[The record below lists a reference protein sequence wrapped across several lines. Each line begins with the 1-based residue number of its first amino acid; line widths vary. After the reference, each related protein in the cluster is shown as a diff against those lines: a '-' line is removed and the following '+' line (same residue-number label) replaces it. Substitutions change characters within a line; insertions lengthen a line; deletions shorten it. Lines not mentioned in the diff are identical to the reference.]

1 MTNDL
6 KKGAINQKMKIVVF
20 GYHNIGSRCLL
31 ELIKMEERVCALFT
45 HKDAPNE
52 NIWFERPA
60 KVAQQY
66 NIPCYYPENVN
77 TEEWISLIKDL
88 KPDIIFSFY
97 YRNLICREI
106 LEIPSLGA
114 INLHGSYLPKYR
126 GRCPV
131 NWVIINGE
139 AQTGVTLHYM
149 VSKPDAGDIIGQ
161 KKIPID
167 LEDTAYTLFGKLE
180 KSGVELL
187 REVFPLIK
195 TGKNQRI
202 KQDESQ
208 ASYFGGRKPEDGSID
223 WTKPALKIYNLI
235 RGVTYPFPG
244 AFTYYQGKK
253 LIIWESKLMPG
264 VTLSPGKIEIIDQKI
279 IVHTGDGKLSLIS
292 CQFEGG
298 KKLTYKDFIDNT
310 QFEEMRK

>member
-1 MTNDL
+1 MIKERSD
-6 KKGAINQKMKIVVF
+6 AQKMKIAVF
-20 GYHNIGSRCLL
+20 GYHNIGYRCLL
-31 ELIKMEERVCALFT
+31 ELVKMGENVCALFT
-45 HKDAPNE
+45 HKDNPDE
-52 NIWFERPA
+52 NIWFETPN

-77 TEEWISLIKDL
+77 IEKWISVIKDL

-97 YRNLICREI
+97 YRNLISQEI
-106 LEIPSLGA
+106 LNIPPMGA

-139 AQTGVTLHYM
+139 TATGVTLHYM

-167 LEDTAYTLFGKLE
+167 IEDTAYTLFKKLE
-180 KSGVELL
+180 DAAVELF

-208 ASYFGGRKPEDGSID
+208 ASYFGGRKPEDGLID
-223 WTKPALKIYNLI
+223 WTKPAIEIYNLI

-244 AFTYYQGKK
+244 AFTYYQHKK
-253 LIIWESKLMPG
+253 LIIWESKLIPG
-264 VTLSPGKIEIIDQKI
+264 VNLSPGEIEVIDKKI
-279 IVHTGDGKLSLIS
+279 IVHTGNGKLSLTS

-298 KKLTYKDFIDNT
+298 KKLTDKDFINHT
-310 QFEEMRK
+310 QFER